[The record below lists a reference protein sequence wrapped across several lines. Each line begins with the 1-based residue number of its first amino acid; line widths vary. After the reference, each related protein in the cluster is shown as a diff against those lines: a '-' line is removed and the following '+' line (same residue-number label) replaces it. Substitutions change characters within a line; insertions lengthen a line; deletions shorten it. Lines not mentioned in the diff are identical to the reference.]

1 MNMNRVLN
9 ILITG
14 ASSGIGLA
22 LAQEYLKQGHKVFAL
37 ARSEE
42 KLAALQLQHPE
53 QVTPLVADISVLDQV
68 TAVKNQLVE
77 KTDYLD
83 LIILN
88 AGTCEYIDAKN
99 FLSSSFNTVDR
110 VNWKGNLNCLE
121 VFLPVLL
128 AAKQYSRVPHL
139 VGVSSLA
146 AILPLPRSEAY
157 GASKVAFEYLLKSLQ
172 VDLYSQGLKMTIVR
186 PGFVDT
192 PLTQVNDFDM
202 PFITSSEK
210 AAGIIVKG
218 IAAQKNMIQFP
229 ATLVWVMK
237 LIALLPFALQ
247 KRILQKVVRKEV

>member
-1 MNMNRVLN
+1 MNRVLN

-14 ASSGIGLA
+14 ASSGIGLS
-22 LAQEYLKQGHKVFAL
+22 LAQEYIKQGHKVFAL

-42 KLAALQLQHPE
+42 KLAALQSQHPE
-53 QVTPLVADISVLDQV
+53 QVIPLVADISALDQV
-68 TAVKNQLVE
+68 TTVKNQLIE

-83 LIILN
+83 LLILN
-88 AGTCEYIDAKN
+88 AGTCEYIDAKK
-99 FLSSSFNTVDR
+99 FSRASFNTVDK

-128 AAKQYSRVPHL
+128 AAKQYSRDPHL
-139 VGVSSLA
+139 VGISSLA

-157 GASKVAFEYLLKSLQ
+157 GASKVALEYLLKSLQ
-172 VDLYSQGLKMTIVR
+172 VDLYSQGLKVTIVR

-192 PLTQVNDFDM
+192 PLTRVNDFDM

-210 AAGIIVKG
+210 AANLIVKG
-218 IAAQKNMIQFP
+218 IAAQKHMIQFP
-229 ATLVWVMK
+229 ATLVAVMR

-247 KRILQKVVRKEV
+247 KRILQKVVRK

>member
-1 MNMNRVLN
+1 MNRVLN

-22 LAQEYLKQGHKVFAL
+22 LAREYLKQGHKVFAL
-37 ARSEE
+37 ARSQE
-42 KLAALQLQHPE
+42 KLLALQAEYPE
-53 QVTPLVADISVLDQV
+53 QVTTLVADISMLDQV
-68 TAVKNQLVE
+68 SAVKTQILE
-77 KTDYLD
+77 KTDFLD
-83 LIILN
+83 LLILN
-88 AGTCEYIDAKN
+88 AGTCEYIDAQH
-99 FLSSSFNTVDR
+99 FSAADFTTVDK
-110 VNWKGNLNCLE
+110 VNWKGNLNCIE

-128 AAKQYSRVPHL
+128 TAKQYSLTPHL

-218 IAAQKNMIQFP
+218 IAAQKHMIQFP
-229 ATLVWVMK
+229 APLVWVMK

-247 KRILQKVVRKEV
+247 KRILQKVVRAES